1 MTNSCCGCGSSGG
14 SKRSMFSQRK
24 SKRVTSKKKDAMRR
38 KLKSSELEGTLDSLT
53 TRFAAIRTPK
63 SKKSKSKTR
72 RATMGMSDML
82 DAIIEDVPFA
92 QNPFRR
98 TGMKSARRVSV
109 KTRTKK
115 RSSPRSKTRKRRYSH
130 IMKLTNL

>member
-1 MTNSCCGCGSSGG
+1 MGLACGCTGG
-14 SKRSMFSQRK
+14 SKRSTLFSRR
-24 SKRVTSKKKDAMRR
+24 SKRVSSKKKDALRR

-53 TRFAAIRTPK
+53 TRFADIKTAK

-72 RATMGMSDML
+72 SATMGMSDML
-82 DAIIEDVPFA
+82 DALLEDVPFA

-109 KTRTKK
+109 KKRTKK

-130 IMKLTNL
+130 IMKRRLGKK

>member
-1 MTNSCCGCGSSGG
+1 MKKACCAGG
-14 SKRSMFSQRK
+14 SKRSKLFPRK
-24 SKRVTSKKKDAMRR
+24 SKRISSKKKASLRS

-53 TRFAAIRTPK
+53 DRFAEIETIK
-63 SKKSKSKTR
+63 SKKSKSKRR

-82 DAIIEDVPFA
+82 DSILEDVPFA

-98 TGMKSARRVSV
+98 TGMKSTRRVSV

-130 IMKLTNL
+130 IMKRRLGKK